1 MKRRDDT
8 FRCGAF
14 VRPRDDDDDDDPAT
28 TRRLSRERV
37 INPLAHPSM
46 RAHARRASRLLARAP
61 IDLSRAVSSTRASS
75 SRATERRIGANVSTF
90 ILCSGLGLV
99 GLLGAR
105 EATETRGSILD
116 PERDACAS
124 DSDGDRARRARR
136 WCERAGGT
144 FSSCELGAAAA
155 RDEAARDGSRDGR
168 GGVGAFARGVG
179 GTLMTIPDAVTMN
192 ARSCAGDPALGE
204 TYVELARRGALD
216 ARTATMCMLMIER
229 RRGEASAWR
238 EYVDALPRRYDA
250 PLSFSEEELER
261 ELKGTPAFAAAKAQR
276 ASATKMFEEN
286 IRPAVR
292 ALTQADNAAGG
303 SLHVLPE
310 VSEREFLWAYQT
322 FWSRAVSI
330 PVGRGDAVESVV
342 PGIDFVN
349 HGGATK
355 TNARWEHVVD
365 ANAPGGG
372 YVALVWSPP
381 RRRRPTEGEEIFID
395 YGEKSSESL
404 LFTYGF
410 TVEDDRPA
418 ADVLTVLPPWIDEAP
433 EDRSELVSA
442 KIAALRALGAP
453 PRLTLPAT
461 PSRRGVV
468 DLPTDALRVL
478 QIWTASSVDAVADV
492 ARDASSGRRPRRLS
506 AAAVADIRD
515 ALRASLGASSHALRE
530 LEDANAGRANEENSR
545 SRACRAYRAA
555 RRRALD
561 RWLEHLAT

>member
-1 MKRRDDT
+1 
-8 FRCGAF
+8 
-14 VRPRDDDDDDDPAT
+14 
-28 TRRLSRERV
+28 
-37 INPLAHPSM
+37 
-46 RAHARRASRLLARAP
+46 
-61 IDLSRAVSSTRASS
+61 
-75 SRATERRIGANVSTF
+75 
-90 ILCSGLGLV
+90 
-99 GLLGAR
+99 
-105 EATETRGSILD
+105 
-116 PERDACAS
+116 
-124 DSDGDRARRARR
+124 
-136 WCERAGGT
+136 
-144 FSSCELGAAAA
+144 
-155 RDEAARDGSRDGR
+155 
-168 GGVGAFARGVG
+168 
-179 GTLMTIPDAVTMN
+179 
-192 ARSCAGDPALGE
+192 
-204 TYVELARRGALD
+204 
-216 ARTATMCMLMIER
+216 
-229 RRGEASAWR
+229 
-238 EYVDALPRRYDA
+238 
-250 PLSFSEEELER
+250 
-261 ELKGTPAFAAAKAQR
+261 
-276 ASATKMFEEN
+276 MFEEN

-330 PVGRGDAVESVV
+330 PVGEAAGRRRA
-342 PGIDFVN
+342 GIDFVN

-381 RRRRPTEGEEIFID
+381 RRRRRTEGEEIFID

-442 KIAALRALGAP
+442 KIAAPAARAP
-453 PRLTLPAT
+453 PRLSFRDAVSTRRRR
-461 PSRRGVV
+461 PSDGRAPRASNLDRFERRRRG
-468 DLPTDALRVL
+468 
-478 QIWTASSVDAVADV
+478 
-492 ARDASSGRRPRRLS
+492 GRRARRVVRPSSRRLS
-506 AAAVADIRD
+506 AAAVADDRD
-515 ALRASLGASSHALRE
+515 APAPLGASSHALRE